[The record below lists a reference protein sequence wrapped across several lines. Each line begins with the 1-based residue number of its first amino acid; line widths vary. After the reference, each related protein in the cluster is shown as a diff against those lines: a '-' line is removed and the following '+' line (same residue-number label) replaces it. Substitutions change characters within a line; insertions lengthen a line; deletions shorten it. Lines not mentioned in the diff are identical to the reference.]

1 MPAQVRHMSFTNI
14 LVPIAGISA
23 DEAAIRLACQTARQD
38 KAKVLLI
45 HVIEVQRHLPLN
57 VENEAQMAR
66 AESVLEHAEQISSMA
81 KYSVE
86 TEVLQARLAGPALV
100 DDAVERSVDLIILG
114 VPYSKPLGDFQLGS
128 TVSYVLKNAPCPV
141 WLCRESP
148 RAENFPSQRTK

>member
-1 MPAQVRHMSFTNI
+1 MTFSNI
-14 LVPIAGISA
+14 LVPIAGVSA

-38 KAKVLLI
+38 KARVLLI

-57 VENEAQMAR
+57 VENEAQMAH
-66 AESVLEHAEQISSMA
+66 AESVLEHAEQISNTA
-81 KYSVE
+81 KFSVE

-128 TVSYVLKNAPCPV
+128 TVIYVLKNAPCPV
-141 WLCRESP
+141 WLCREPP
-148 RAENFPSQRTK
+148 RPEIKPGLKTR